1 MIRGELRLLEDVVS
15 DKFTISIV
23 FARVTSDVYSALL
36 SARGNKLSNA
46 SIPGILGVQ

>member
-23 FARVTSDVYSALL
+23 FARVTSGVSLGP
-36 SARGNKLSNA
+36 SKCEGNKLSNA